1 MEERAHG
8 GRRRLTRT
16 WPPASTLQVAA
27 AVAAAAHAA
36 GVSSL
41 PSPPAEW
48 EEYIAARM
56 WSPDG
61 KTTRASGMPGQGVQ
75 GHPGDGHPA
84 GGKAHPPRPHPH
96 PSGLP
101 AHP

>member
-1 MEERAHG
+1 MARGE
-8 GRRRLTRT
+8 LTST
-16 WPPASTLQVAA
+16 APHTPPPLAPQVAA
-27 AVAAAAHAA
+27 AVAEAAHAA

-41 PSPPAEW
+41 PCPPADW
-48 EEYIAARM
+48 REYIACRM

-61 KTTRASGMPGQGVQ
+61 KTTRASGMPGQGD
-75 GHPGDGHPA
+75 HRA
-84 GGKAHPPRPHPH
+84 GGKATAAAGHPPRPHQH